1 VEYYYGLLRKTTC
14 RCNHSNRPIM
24 PPKEGLIVD
33 ESSEEEYS
41 DDSEDTSPQQRNTP
55 TRDN

>member
-1 VEYYYGLLRKTTC
+1 
-14 RCNHSNRPIM
+14 M